1 MGRKMMIPLSYF
13 LIGIW
18 LMTGSAFAEP
28 LDNFTAKFIL
38 NVTDT
43 LAVGGNK
50 NKEGESRNLKA
61 QNAPEQRWVSVGG
74 VNGMNWREAKVLL
87 ESRGLKVAPN
97 EVKTSAN
104 CDPSNAGKVIGVS
117 APGTSPI
124 PGTAE
129 VGTLVTL
136 SYCAEQRWVS
146 VGGVNGMNR
155 REAKALLESRGLRV
169 ALNEVTASV
178 NCDPSNAGK
187 VTGVSG
193 PGTSPIPGTAEV
205 GTVVTLSYCAE
216 QKREDRCREIGE
228 GLATASQ
235 DKDIARYRSLV
246 AQAQAENCNF
256 YQNALV
262 NLQNMERQ
270 ATIERADC
278 SRWPGSISLWN
289 NQTNRAECFC
299 PQGMIW
305 NKDRTMCID
314 ARQAAVENTDCSRW
328 PGSVAMWNNQTN
340 RAECFCPQGMVW
352 NQNRT
357 ACISA
362 RQQPPP
368 PTGPTPTGPPRQVKC
383 NDTAKQGGN
392 TPETLVVDL
401 GRTSGVFRFDYN
413 MFDVPDRM
421 IVRYGGGTY
430 DTQCTG
436 GKQGRGRDKGSV
448 NLQFFGSSQVTIQ
461 VQPACQG
468 GSTSWNFTV
477 HCPK

>member
-1 MGRKMMIPLSYF
+1 MGKKKIITLSSF
-13 LIGIW
+13 LIVIW
-18 LMTGSAFAEP
+18 VVTGSAFAEP
-28 LDNFTAKFIL
+28 LDNLTAKFIL

-43 LAVGGNK
+43 LAVGGSK
-50 NKEGESRNLKA
+50 NKEVESRNLIA
-61 QNAPEQRWVSVGG
+61 QNAPQQKWVSVGG
-74 VNGMNWREAKVLL
+74 VNGMGWREAKL
-87 ESRGLKVAPN
+87 
-97 EVKTSAN
+97 
-104 CDPSNAGKVIGVS
+104 
-117 APGTSPI
+117 
-124 PGTAE
+124 
-129 VGTLVTL
+129 
-136 SYCAEQRWVS
+136 
-146 VGGVNGMNR
+146 
-155 REAKALLESRGLRV
+155 LLESRGLRV

-187 VTGVSG
+187 VIGVSG

-216 QKREDRCREIGE
+216 QKREDRCREIGA
-228 GLATASQ
+228 GLAAASQ

-246 AQAQAENCNF
+246 AQAQAENCDF

-270 ATIERADC
+270 AVLEKADC
-278 SRWPGSISLWN
+278 SRWPGSIPQWN

-299 PQGMIW
+299 PQGMAW
-305 NKDRTMCID
+305 NRDRTRCIDARQAAVESTDCSRWPGSIPQWNNQTNRAECFCPQGMAWNRDRTRCID

-328 PGSVAMWNNQTN
+328 PGSIPQWNNQTN

-368 PTGPTPTGPPRQVKC
+368 PTGPTPTGPPRQVRC

-401 GRTSGVFRFDYN
+401 GRTSGVFRFDYD
-413 MFDVPDRM
+413 MYDVPDRM

-461 VQPACQG
+461 VLPACQG
-468 GSTSWNFTV
+468 GSTSWKFTV